1 MTYST
6 WLFWWCRKMVT
17 APVDDA
23 VTILSWSKNC
33 KYMKEN
39 GSGLIVEA
47 VSPTDRKDK
56 TKCSAKIKRYFY
68 IHELGLSKTKMSQ

>member
-1 MTYST
+1 
-6 WLFWWCRKMVT
+6 MVT

-39 GSGLIVEA
+39 VSGLIVEV
-47 VSPTDRKDK
+47 VSATNAKDK

-68 IHELGLSKTKMSQ
+68 IHERGFSKTKIS